1 VSEPTIAGLVAAV
14 LLAGLF
20 GATGFNRPSWSRS
33 HTTAAFY
40 WMALGLHVCVYVLIL
55 LSCFAVLAFASRYAD
70 RAGVPAGPATL
81 VWVALALTFVVRAV
95 PALSRR
101 PRAWLHGVAGIPAKA
116 QRFAKVLAE
125 SELACRPDIREEARA
140 ILESR
145 GIDADRDWLPLARPA
160 HRQLEK
166 ATELFLQLRKWE
178 EDPRF
183 ASFLVEARNDFNR
196 LRQRFDRLSIR
207 VARTF
212 GAIERLADLKEV
224 VSRRSTAT
232 ASQDSDVDGTEGE
245 VDEILRR
252 LVPDMIADSCEDIS
266 GFYRDACLMTAR
278 GVLVTERLRSGRDAA
293 IERLGFRPGRVDH
306 ARTLRP
312 LAYTAALLFA
322 GILLYFLLRPGKT
335 DQPALLALLIT
346 TNLMGAVLCAVW
358 PKTRWAFANSGLR
371 EKAPVGFVLLAGA
384 AAVVLAVVVNAAFA
398 FDGSLDSV
406 KSQLDRARYYL
417 HSSFMTAAAVAWLVQ
432 DHRWSRLEPA
442 LRRRFDA
449 LALGGVWMFSTLL
462 SIVLR
467 HQGTEQP
474 ADALWVTLASE
485 GWWRLPVWFVLG
497 AAVGYGLP
505 GSFRVATPRR
515 ALVRKPYNAPGAA
528 RTPLA
533 AAVHPHAAVDD
544 AARGAHA

>member
-1 VSEPTIAGLVAAV
+1 
-14 LLAGLF
+14 
-20 GATGFNRPSWSRS
+20 
-33 HTTAAFY
+33 
-40 WMALGLHVCVYVLIL
+40 
-55 LSCFAVLAFASRYAD
+55 
-70 RAGVPAGPATL
+70 
-81 VWVALALTFVVRAV
+81 
-95 PALSRR
+95 
-101 PRAWLHGVAGIPAKA
+101 
-116 QRFAKVLAE
+116 
-125 SELACRPDIREEARA
+125 
-140 ILESR
+140 
-145 GIDADRDWLPLARPA
+145 
-160 HRQLEK
+160 
-166 ATELFLQLRKWE
+166 
-178 EDPRF
+178 
-183 ASFLVEARNDFNR
+183 
-196 LRQRFDRLSIR
+196 
-207 VARTF
+207 
-212 GAIERLADLKEV
+212 
-224 VSRRSTAT
+224 
-232 ASQDSDVDGTEGE
+232 
-245 VDEILRR
+245 
-252 LVPDMIADSCEDIS
+252 
-266 GFYRDACLMTAR
+266 
-278 GVLVTERLRSGRDAA
+278 
-293 IERLGFRPGRVDH
+293 
-306 ARTLRP
+306 
-312 LAYTAALLFA
+312 
-322 GILLYFLLRPGKT
+322 
-335 DQPALLALLIT
+335 
-346 TNLMGAVLCAVW
+346 
-358 PKTRWAFANSGLR
+358 
-371 EKAPVGFVLLAGA
+371 VGFVLLAGA

-474 ADALWVTLASE
+474 ADAVWVTLASE